1 MRYLRRKIACI
12 LAVIMILPLTS
23 FAGAEE
29 AGESLQTQEKIQTQE
44 FIFLNELGMVDS
56 EMTEMSGSDV
66 MTRAEFVGVLAKLS
80 GYTDYPVPKENRFI
94 DVISNSKYEK
104 EIYYL
109 RDMGVISGVDDY
121 RFMPDAHITLE
132 QACAAA
138 TTVLGY
144 KRVAVNE
151 YGGYSDG
158 YIYMAARAG
167 LIDTNTQKDHPLT
180 MEEGM
185 KLLKNTALALVYV
198 EKKDGNSIRYE
209 TEKGRT
215 LIAEYCDIWEGEG
228 IVTDNG
234 ITALDGDTKAGNL
247 HMTIGGYT
255 LSYDGSIEMSE
266 KIGRYVKYYY
276 YGDEEQLIY
285 IEDKTDKNDIV
296 YIEADDLCIERDDFG
311 ASQIIYYEGNKTV
324 SAKLSVN
331 ADMIYNGTAFPG
343 FGKDTLSIKS
353 GSLTLISND
362 SDSTYDV
369 IIAEEYKNI
378 VVRSVDTNN
387 GIVYGVN
394 GVSIDISKYEHVTIY
409 NNINE
414 QAGIEDINVNNV
426 VSYMSSMDERNLI
439 INISTKTISG
449 KIDNIG
455 VDVNEYYEVNGE
467 RYKIAYSLLE
477 DIDNN
482 LAGAVLPEIGKSYLL
497 RLDKDGRIAA
507 VESVYGNTWRYAYYV
522 GMYTE
527 DVNPDDGPVFRLVM
541 TDGTVYDAYT
551 AEKVSVNG
559 ERIKST
565 ALIGNPLFYNGL
577 GHKRQLV
584 KVRLN
589 GDGDINSVETAL
601 TEINDYGY
609 DLENFSMDGNLN
621 GVRWYG
627 NNTCVMGKYAIASDA
642 VIFEDP
648 YKDDNNVGLSTE
660 DIKVLKTSE
669 LREGIRYNG
678 VDIYDADETLTAS
691 AAVYKDKGESYE
703 PALFTISSVI
713 EYVDEND
720 EVKKAARGIYSGN
733 EVEYGEYEE
742 GVFPDDLKMGDV
754 TRVELSG
761 TKIKKMEKMI
771 SLADHPE
778 PQIQVK
784 IGNSLYESEWSN
796 MFGYVYAK
804 SNNALSLFNGDNS
817 SYGKISNISLNGGA
831 GKVTIYDVQNENVY
845 SGTMSDIVPSGTISS
860 NGSFSINEDTMLFV
874 YRRYE
879 YLKEAV
885 LVKY

>member
-44 FIFLNELGMVDS
+44 FIFLNALGMVDS

-167 LIDTNTQKDHPLT
+167 LIDTNTEKDHPLT

-394 GVSIDISKYEHVTIY
+394 GASIDISKYEHVTIY

-414 QAGIEDINVNNV
+414 QAGIEDIKVNNV

-482 LAGAVLPEIGKSYLL
+482 LAGATLPEIGKSYLL

-527 DVNPDDGPVFRLVM
+527 DINPDDGPVFRLVM
-541 TDGTVYDAYT
+541 TDGTIYDAYT

-565 ALIGNPLFYNGL
+565 SLIGNPLFYNGL

-601 TEINDYGY
+601 TDINDYGY

-648 YKDDNNVGLSTE
+648 HKDDNTVGLSTE
-660 DIKVLKTSE
+660 NVNVLKTSE

-817 SYGKISNISLNGGA
+817 SYGKVSNVSLNAGS
-831 GKVTIYDVQNENVY
+831 GKVTVYDVQNENVY
-845 SGTMSDIVPSGTISS
+845 AGTLSDIVPSGTISS
-860 NGSFSINEDTMLFV
+860 NGSFSVNEDTMLFV